1 VHRIRSLK
9 RFRERALAA
18 DFVCLELYGMVM
30 RFSLHTRRIRA
41 YPGVLVLVAECG
53 VFQRRSA
60 QGGAGGR

>member
-1 VHRIRSLK
+1 
-9 RFRERALAA
+9 
-18 DFVCLELYGMVM
+18 MNM
-30 RFSLHTRRIRA
+30 PFSPHKGRIRA